1 MKKTTNTQPIE
12 PMDERQ
18 KQITG
23 KAIVFGFLFLVVC
36 LLIATI
42 YRIVTSAEAGWE
54 LFAIVGASFVI
65 IIARWI
71 MGDIEQPLDHKNRPL
86 PTGNTKP
93 EKRIRCKNY
102 AVGSVLFGAAFG
114 VMDILLLAFGE
125 NEVSEKEL
133 AELIFPNLNKGLTIA
148 ITAVIAFTI
157 MFLISFL
164 FDYIVGEYKVKRY
177 NAMLAKLDQEE
188 DND

>member
-148 ITAVIAFTI
+148 EVELESEDESYEKPDFIGEEVTGDVRYYN
-157 MFLISFL
+157 SFL
-164 FDYIVGEYKVKRY
+164 MKIPFTRW
-177 NAMLAKLDQEE
+177 
-188 DND
+188 